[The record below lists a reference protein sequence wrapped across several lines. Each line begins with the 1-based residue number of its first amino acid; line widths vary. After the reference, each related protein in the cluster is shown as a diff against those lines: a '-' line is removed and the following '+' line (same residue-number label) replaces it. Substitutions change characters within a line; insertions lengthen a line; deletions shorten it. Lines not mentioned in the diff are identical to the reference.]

1 MEEIL
6 LDGLS
11 RAMFQIS
18 ASEAISE
25 RICIRCKRVVDDD
38 MRDWSFD
45 EIDEYIVSAVCPEC
59 FDTLLQEEEPQS
71 CRQNKPILH
80 IERY

>member
-1 MEEIL
+1 MEQDIL
-6 LDGLS
+6 GDPLARS
-11 RAMFQIS
+11 MFGIS

-25 RICIRCKRVVDDD
+25 RICIRCKRSIDTN
-38 MRDWSFD
+38 DWSHD
-45 EIDEYIVSAVCPEC
+45 DIDEYVISAICPTC